1 MMNSQP
7 KRTPRAV
14 ERAIHRSNETLERLI
29 VQTPD
34 EVEETQSVLGST
46 PCEVPESLRN
56 ADEVLD
62 RIIQSQADDGEP
74 TALGKTV
81 TLLRTQKRL
90 TIDELARRTE
100 LDIEDIIDVESNP
113 KLDPDPMIV
122 VVLAEYFHVPVEKM
136 QRLAGL
142 TQHCD
147 LGDEF
152 GSLHLAAGAR
162 PEFDRHTREE
172 KKVLLRWIKQFR
184 T

>member
-1 MMNSQP
+1 MNSQP

-14 ERAIHRSNETLERLI
+14 ERAIHRSTKTLERLI

-46 PCEVPESLRN
+46 PCEVSERLRD
-56 ADEVLD
+56 ADEVLK
-62 RIIQSQADDGEP
+62 RIIRKQAEDSEP
-74 TALGKTV
+74 TAFGKTIA
-81 TLLRTQKRL
+81 LLRTQSKL
-90 TIDELARRTE
+90 SVDELARRTE
-100 LDIEDIIDVESNP
+100 LDIEDIIDIENNP
-113 KLDPDPMIV
+113 DLEPDPMIV

-142 TQHCD
+142 TQQCD

-162 PEFDRHTREE
+162 PEFDQHTREE
-172 KKVLLRWIKQFR
+172 KLLLLRWIKQFR
-184 T
+184 K